1 MISAWILLKISIEVM
16 YREENR
22 KVCFHVQS
30 SFSEEKR
37 SRPSQSGK
45 GGKYLGGVM
54 VVAVTAASAVA
65 GAACAVF
72 ACLVIF
78 PHGAAGQ
85 ACAQNYDC

>member
-1 MISAWILLKISIEVM
+1 M

-22 KVCFHVQS
+22 KVCQS

-45 GGKYLGGVM
+45 GGKYLSGVM

-65 GAACAVF
+65 GAACAVL

-85 ACAQNYDC
+85 TCAQNYDCQYNESSHIKLLDLMRG

>member
-1 MISAWILLKISIEVM
+1 
-16 YREENR
+16 
-22 KVCFHVQS
+22 
-30 SFSEEKR
+30 
-37 SRPSQSGK
+37 
-45 GGKYLGGVM
+45 M

-65 GAACAVF
+65 GAACAVL